1 MDAGFLNNKVVLI
14 LTPQSWGNMLL
25 AKHHY
30 AIELAK
36 RGNEVYFLNPPDN
49 DHWSWEK
56 GEKRIEIEP
65 LADHPNLYIIHQ
77 KLFFPYSLKF
87 HSRRLYN
94 ILIKKQIRNILQRIP
109 KPVDLLWSFDL
120 GNLFPLPFFGKK
132 MFKIFHPVDE
142 PRDRN
147 AILAGAGADILFS
160 VTKEI
165 IEKYKSLG
173 IPSYFVNHGLASEF
187 SLGEIVPG
195 PANDKVKVGM
205 SGNLLR
211 PDLDR
216 ETLLRI
222 VRENPEVE
230 FHFYGSYEIAQSNIG
245 AAVGKEVNQ
254 FIETLKSFPRV
265 VLNGVLKT
273 EDLAKKLNGMDALL
287 ICYDIQ
293 RDQSKGTNYH
303 KIMEY
308 LSTGKVIVSNN
319 VTTYNEYPD
328 LIQMIPERADN
339 ETLPALFRETIGNLE
354 KWNAEAL
361 INERRSFAGNNTYGK
376 QLERIGL
383 HINDLKQNNRIL

>member
-65 LADHPNLYIIHQ
+65 LADHPNLYIINQ
-77 KLFFPYSLKF
+77 KLFFPYNLKF

-94 ILIKKQIRNILQRIP
+94 ILIKKQIRNILQMIP

-165 IEKYKSLG
+165 IAYTREKAG
-173 IPSYFVNHGLASEF
+173 DEAI
-187 SLGEIVPG
+187 GEIVAAIPG
-195 PANDKVKVGM
+195 L
-205 SGNLLR
+205 S
-211 PDLDR
+211 
-216 ETLLRI
+216 
-222 VRENPEVE
+222 
-230 FHFYGSYEIAQSNIG
+230 
-245 AAVGKEVNQ
+245 Q
-254 FIETLKSFPRV
+254 FV
-265 VLNGVLKT
+265 
-273 EDLAKKLNGMDALL
+273 
-287 ICYDIQ
+287 
-293 RDQSKGTNYH
+293 
-303 KIMEY
+303 
-308 LSTGKVIVSNN
+308 
-319 VTTYNEYPD
+319 
-328 LIQMIPERADN
+328 
-339 ETLPALFRETIGNLE
+339 
-354 KWNAEAL
+354 
-361 INERRSFAGNNTYGK
+361 
-376 QLERIGL
+376 
-383 HINDLKQNNRIL
+383 